1 MHLNI
6 FLILI
11 YLYMY
16 GGKKFLIYI
25 LYFKHSDE
33 FNKAVLKIALKHT
46 CTNSYQHF
54 FYFQNDDKKVQNY
67 VIYQFFKKTTENV
80 MYKGRPISQNP
91 TARVVLYIR
100 RLYMFC
106 TVYRGFLYVSYC
118 PTPLGSP
125 PDLHLNSCI
134 MYLSLQWKFNH
145 ILVTL

>member
-1 MHLNI
+1 MNLN
-6 FLILI
+6 
-11 YLYMY
+11 
-16 GGKKFLIYI
+16 
-25 LYFKHSDE
+25 E
-33 FNKAVLKIALKHT
+33 AVLKIALKHT
-46 CTNSYQHF
+46 CTYSYQHF

-80 MYKGRPISQNP
+80 MHKGRPISQNP

-106 TVYRGFLYVSYC
+106 TVYRAFLYVLYC

>member
-1 MHLNI
+1 MNLN
-6 FLILI
+6 
-11 YLYMY
+11 
-16 GGKKFLIYI
+16 
-25 LYFKHSDE
+25 E
-33 FNKAVLKIALKHT
+33 AVLKIALKHT

-106 TVYRGFLYVSYC
+106 TVYRGFLYVSYTAGFAAR
-118 PTPLGSP
+118 PSF
-125 PDLHLNSCI
+125 
-134 MYLSLQWKFNH
+134 KFMH
-145 ILVTL
+145 YVFIFTVEI